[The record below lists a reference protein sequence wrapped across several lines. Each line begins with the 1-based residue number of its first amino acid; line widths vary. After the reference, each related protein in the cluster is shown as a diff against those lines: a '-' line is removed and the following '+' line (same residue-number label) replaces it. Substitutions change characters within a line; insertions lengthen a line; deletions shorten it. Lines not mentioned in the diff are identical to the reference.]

1 MLEKNLTHFK
11 KLPSS
16 FYLKNEDFKKPQNGL
31 IFGLFLLANL
41 QQENSKLVQSDNT
54 AHRLISLCY
63 QSPTRRSPNQ
73 LAKCMSLLKCKIG
86 SFLASLYL
94 RLFDTFDR
102 KLNLLMT
109 GFEPQI
115 SGYEA
120 PILPTVPQPLPKA
133 KQLFVVQSQQTVR
146 PQIFYDRKSF
156 TNW

>member
-1 MLEKNLTHFK
+1 
-11 KLPSS
+11 
-16 FYLKNEDFKKPQNGL
+16 
-31 IFGLFLLANL
+31 
-41 QQENSKLVQSDNT
+41 
-54 AHRLISLCY
+54 
-63 QSPTRRSPNQ
+63 
-73 LAKCMSLLKCKIG
+73 MSLLKCKIG

-133 KQLFVVQSQQTVR
+133 KQLFVVQSRQTVR

-156 TNW
+156 TNWRTHRLSISLLGIYQFVKKSRVNCQLLHNWLIHSLSMSLMLLFTNRQNYLGPIF